1 MFIINGVDIFFS
13 SSFPQNHKA
22 TLLANPDLLDWAELS
37 PHCPDYSVSLSRTPV
52 GASVGVHDRG
62 TTNFMGDW
70 LGTAACLEL

>member
-1 MFIINGVDIFFS
+1 MAWIS

-22 TLLANPDLLDWAELS
+22 TPLANPDLLDRAGLS
-37 PHCPDYSVSLSRTPV
+37 PHCPDYSVSLPRTPV

-70 LGTAACLEL
+70 LGIEDCLEI